1 MAQWLLV
8 WKVNHELK
16 DRNKVSIY
24 QIVTKDEVILLLNYL
39 NDFDNLKIRITNYQ
53 SSLFKIY
60 GYDNHLEIRGFN

>member
-1 MAQWLLV
+1 MVQWLLV
-8 WKVNHELK
+8 WKVNHALK

-24 QIVTKDEVILLLNYL
+24 QTANKDEVILLLNYL

-53 SSLFKIY
+53 SSLFKIC

>member
-1 MAQWLLV
+1 MAQWLLA
-8 WKVNHELK
+8 WKVTHALK

-24 QIVTKDEVILLLNYL
+24 QYANKDEVILLLNYL

-60 GYDNHLEIRGFN
+60 GYGNYLEIRGFN

>member
-1 MAQWLLV
+1 MLV
-8 WKVNHELK
+8 LRDGQELK
-16 DRNKVSIY
+16 KYDIY
-24 QIVTKDEVILLLNYL
+24 QIANKDEVILLLNYL